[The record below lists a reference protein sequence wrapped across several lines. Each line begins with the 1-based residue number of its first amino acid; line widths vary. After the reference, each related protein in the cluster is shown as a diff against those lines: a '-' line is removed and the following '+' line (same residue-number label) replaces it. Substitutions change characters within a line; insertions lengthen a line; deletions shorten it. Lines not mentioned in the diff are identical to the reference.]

1 MKHSTNVNQQ
11 GESAAVE
18 LMSLDERKRIGCFLT
33 PWPVARLMGSL
44 VAARVKAGDT
54 VLDPAVGTGR
64 LLLPLA
70 ETSGTGKR
78 LYGVERQEHLA
89 LWTREQLPEATIL
102 CCDTLDLLDS
112 ETRHRTLGRQ
122 NFDVIIANP
131 PYVREKHHAREFR
144 KLRASPAWR
153 SVIRQRQ
160 DLQQLFLH
168 LGIELLA
175 PGGDLIFLMGSY
187 WLTTDSAQNLRD
199 RVSEHCTVE
208 ALIDFGDMRLFHDAP
223 GQHVLLIHLSKRNKE
238 GPTLFARVKRVPNRS
253 DLAPLCDGLSRLL
266 DQDEPSEVLDTFVDV
281 TTAPRITVSGRSHRY
296 YFPCEHDTQLKA
308 LERTGVVLGDVFATR
323 QGMVSGADRVTKRNL
338 PLVDGAA
345 ELGQG
350 IFLLTESE
358 LASLELTRREHRL
371 IVRRVVRAGDIE
383 PFRVR
388 GSNTY
393 LLQMHRR
400 TELENLPNLA
410 RHLRRF
416 KAILSRRREVEQ
428 GKIPWFQLHW
438 PRDPDL
444 FGRPRLIVPRRATEP
459 RFALSREGW
468 CEQSDVALV
477 IHDDDD
483 QELLEALMVL
493 LNSRLIARWCRF
505 RGKQKGKIRE
515 FFGRSLEEI
524 PLPRALLDRPIEA
537 RALNK
542 YAEQS
547 KRRLAEDYVRR
558 LYLEP

>member
-168 LGIELLA
+168 LGIF
-175 PGGDLIFLMGSY
+175 PGS
-187 WLTTDSAQNLRD
+187 
-199 RVSEHCTVE
+199 
-208 ALIDFGDMRLFHDAP
+208 
-223 GQHVLLIHLSKRNKE
+223 
-238 GPTLFARVKRVPNRS
+238 
-253 DLAPLCDGLSRLL
+253 
-266 DQDEPSEVLDTFVDV
+266 
-281 TTAPRITVSGRSHRY
+281 
-296 YFPCEHDTQLKA
+296 
-308 LERTGVVLGDVFATR
+308 
-323 QGMVSGADRVTKRNL
+323 L
-338 PLVDGAA
+338 PV
-345 ELGQG
+345 
-350 IFLLTESE
+350 
-358 LASLELTRREHRL
+358 
-371 IVRRVVRAGDIE
+371 
-383 PFRVR
+383 
-388 GSNTY
+388 
-393 LLQMHRR
+393 
-400 TELENLPNLA
+400 
-410 RHLRRF
+410 
-416 KAILSRRREVEQ
+416 
-428 GKIPWFQLHW
+428 
-438 PRDPDL
+438 
-444 FGRPRLIVPRRATEP
+444 
-459 RFALSREGW
+459 
-468 CEQSDVALV
+468 
-477 IHDDDD
+477 
-483 QELLEALMVL
+483 
-493 LNSRLIARWCRF
+493 
-505 RGKQKGKIRE
+505 
-515 FFGRSLEEI
+515 
-524 PLPRALLDRPIEA
+524 
-537 RALNK
+537 
-542 YAEQS
+542 
-547 KRRLAEDYVRR
+547 
-558 LYLEP
+558 